1 MKENYVYGRN
11 PVIEALKSDGEV
23 DKVYVQKGATGG
35 SIRKIISM
43 AKKSGIVVT
52 QVDEGKLASMSE
64 NNNHQGVVA
73 LVTDFHYASIDEIL
87 ELANERGEDPFV
99 VVLDSI
105 EDTHNLGAIIRTAEC
120 AGVHGIIIPKRRA
133 AMVNATVYKTS
144 AGAVEY
150 MKVAKVTNIA
160 DTIDELKEKGLWIY
174 GADMNGKEK
183 YYDANLT
190 GPIGLVIGGE
200 DKGITDYIGNKCDV
214 LVNIPM
220 LGEIS
225 SLNASASAGILIYEV
240 IRQRDKKA

>member
-1 MKENYVYGRN
+1 MKEIYVYGRN
-11 PVIEALKSDGEV
+11 PVIEALNNEGSV
-23 DKVYVQKGATGG
+23 DKVYIQKGSTGG
-35 SIRKIISM
+35 SMKKIIAM
-43 AKKSGIVVT
+43 AKDAGLVVT
-52 QVDEGKLASMSE
+52 EVDEGKLHSMAK

-73 LVTDFHYASIDEIL
+73 LVTDFHYSTIDEIIDYAK
-87 ELANERGEDPFV
+87 EKNEDPFV

-105 EDTHNLGAIIRTAEC
+105 EDTQNLGAIIRTAEC

-133 AMVNATVYKTS
+133 AMVNATVHKTS

-160 DTIDELKEKGLWIY
+160 DSIDELKEKGLWIY
-174 GADMNGKEK
+174 GADMSGKEK

-200 DKGITDYIGNKCDV
+200 DKGITDYIGSKCDV

-220 LGEIS
+220 FGEIS
-225 SLNASASAGILIYEV
+225 SLNASASAGIMIYEV
-240 IRQRDKKA
+240 IRQRDKKI